1 MNGSGKSSLIKLFN
15 RLYDATSG
23 TILLDGIPIR
33 DYRVSDVRRSMAILR
48 QDHTPYPL
56 SIRDNIILGVP
67 ERVLN
72 NKVTMEELDKAAEK
86 GGATSFIKKLQ
97 NDMDTVLKPSLV
109 PMTCFPS
116 GIVSSLKSIVDE
128 RGKKVEISGGESQR
142 LAAYVYLPFSFL
154 SMS

>member
-15 RLYDATSG
+15 RLYDTTSG